1 MHMLS
6 AFDVSSSV
14 SRAWTEPVKV
24 YNKYDIETYYLQHV

>member
-6 AFDVSSSV
+6 AFDVSLSV
-14 SRAWTEPVKV
+14 SRAWAEPVIV